1 MKKQILNKLT
11 GVILATGMI
20 FTMSSVSVYADEENS
35 VFHIND
41 SKSSDCGIIAK
52 VRNKNLR
59 YIESSK
65 ASESEGFVGF
75 KDDSIYEIYDLKMVY
90 ATGETEQGKEV
101 LATTTE
107 SEICGDMEIE
117 IPCEDAELNVI
128 MLTNDVVYEIGA
140 EYNSITGRMVFG
152 TDMIGKVI
160 LTSDHVPYFENFKE
174 EDGLKFSN
182 QTIVDE
188 KTKMQV
194 SGKLP
199 EDATMCATLQNV
211 NLFDL
216 KKEYTPSKRIVDD
229 FRLTDINDVYV
240 IDEYTQTTPYNM
252 DWMKSNPTASGML
265 FVKVAFEKIFD
276 FIEVDT
282 PITVTI
288 PFDYRE
294 FLEYS
299 QTGTDIE
306 VYQLNYRTG
315 SIMPVEVLSSKDN
328 TLQFKAD
335 SAGSFFV
342 GNKAMIEEFVKIYGY
357 EYEDFN
363 TNNTAIKS
371 DSIAGALDNDINVAV
386 IICIATNIIWFAV
399 VVVLVVKNKKKISAQ
414 KADDLKL

>member
-11 GVILATGMI
+11 DVILAIGMI
-20 FTMSSVSVYADEENS
+20 FTISSVSVYADEENS

-41 SKSSDCGIIAK
+41 SKSSDYGITAK

-65 ASESEGFVGF
+65 ASESEGFVRF

-117 IPCEDAELNVI
+117 IPCEDPELNVI

-152 TDMIGKVI
+152 TDMIGKII

-216 KKEYTPSKRIVDD
+216 KKEYTASKRIVDD
-229 FRLTDINDVYV
+229 FRFPDINDVYV
-240 IDEYTQTTPYNM
+240 IDESTQTTPYNM
-252 DWMKSNPTASGML
+252 DWMKSDSTASGML
-265 FVKVAFEKIFD
+265 FVNVAFEKIFD

-299 QTGTDIE
+299 QTGTDVE
-306 VYQLNYRTG
+306 VYRLNYRTG
-315 SIMPVEVLSSKDN
+315 SIVPVKVLSAKDN
-328 TLQFKAD
+328 ILQFEAN

-342 GNKAMIEEFVKIYGY
+342 GNKVMIEEFVKIYGY

-363 TNNTAIKS
+363 TNNTAINS
-371 DSIAGALDNDINVAV
+371 EPIAEDSDNDINVAV
-386 IICIATNIIWFAV
+386 IICIATNIIWLAV
-399 VVVLVVKNKKKISAQ
+399 VVVLVVKNKKKNLVP
-414 KADDLKL
+414 KADSSKS